1 MSALL
6 ILIYILIFIIFAL
19 VAFAVMQIK
28 LAGLNVKDFWS
39 FIEANQDLDKLDRIA
54 RRYENMSQQEQII
67 FLKQAE
73 RMFDAFDKVPQILWE
88 EEFPKYNKVLDTYKD
103 VKIMRWSQDNEI
115 QRPKRQEI
123 IIPANIENKHKLE
136 KSKKITNTMFSTS
149 ITEKENN
156 KKKVVAKKE

>member
-1 MSALL
+1 
-6 ILIYILIFIIFAL
+6 
-19 VAFAVMQIK
+19 MQIK